1 MAIGEISL
9 LSTVGT
15 LSTDVHAKRFLRAGQ
30 MLNNAK
36 SCPTKNMDRE
46 ITFNATYMTING
58 KVQVGNLYVHTD
70 DNADDRTHIDGSTE
84 TFSLASRSSLA
95 VGESLNAEEGNLI
108 LDTTINIT
116 GTSNYAGTTRE
127 IYGAVGLDKEIL
139 IGGQSTSSTVIK
151 VNQVS
156 INDAIVATQS
166 GQLSAINLAV
176 NDGDLDLSNLLSRNI
191 TAVSGSQAQ
200 PRAIFASIGSK
211 ISFGASSS
219 YVSTLNHLHVG
230 SGNTIDFSYVSG
242 HDNYNLAGAGGLQ
255 MRSSDCLIGA
265 SASADKAIFEDV
277 GATMHV
283 GKESSVF
290 NVSNIG

>member
-15 LSTDVHAKRFLRAGQ
+15 LSTDVHANRFLRAGQ

-46 ITFNATYMTING
+46 ITFNATYMTINI

-70 DNADDRTHIDGSTE
+70 DNADDRTHIDGSTG

-139 IGGQSTSSTVIK
+139 IGKQSTSS
-151 VNQVS
+151 
-156 INDAIVATQS
+156 
-166 GQLSAINLAV
+166 
-176 NDGDLDLSNLLSRNI
+176 
-191 TAVSGSQAQ
+191 
-200 PRAIFASIGSK
+200 
-211 ISFGASSS
+211 
-219 YVSTLNHLHVG
+219 
-230 SGNTIDFSYVSG
+230 
-242 HDNYNLAGAGGLQ
+242 
-255 MRSSDCLIGA
+255 
-265 SASADKAIFEDV
+265 
-277 GATMHV
+277 
-283 GKESSVF
+283 
-290 NVSNIG
+290 NVWR